1 MSLRC
6 RKPLPQNN
14 LIYTSNQLISDC
26 PRYWWTHYG
35 HGHVRAIMPCDIET
49 KRLPLELCRPF
60 QFCRHFTLP
69 PVTPPPSPPA
79 TPTKLWGSGHTKLWG
94 SGHVFSFFT
103 EKTKNMA

>member
-14 LIYTSNQLISDC
+14 LIYTSNQLITDC

-79 TPTKLWGSGHTKLWG
+79 TQRGTEARNPSGTQGIRQSL
-94 SGHVFSFFT
+94 SF
-103 EKTKNMA
+103 AQG